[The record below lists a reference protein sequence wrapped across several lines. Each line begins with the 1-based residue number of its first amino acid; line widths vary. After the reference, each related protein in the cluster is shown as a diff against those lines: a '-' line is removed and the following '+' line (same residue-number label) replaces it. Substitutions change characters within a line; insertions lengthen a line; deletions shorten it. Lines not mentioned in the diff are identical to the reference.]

1 MLAGSAAG
9 SWGGNSALK
18 GDAATPE
25 SVGETGEGGGGGSLR
40 ETGGSL
46 VFVFSLTESLFRP
59 CSKNTD
65 FVLVPVSFCTQQKQT
80 QTLRK
85 YHKDSYK
92 IRTKGDTGTCYKI
105 WHSTTDTLQ
114 CSTVGLESSSKP
126 RTNMFID
133 MRGDLLLKCHKRN
146 LDGNYA

>member
-9 SWGGNSALK
+9 SWGGNSALN

-40 ETGGSL
+40 ETGASL
-46 VFVFSLTESLFRP
+46 EFVFSLTESLFRP
-59 CSKNTD
+59 CSKNAD

-85 YHKDSYK
+85 YHKDKYSYK
-92 IRTKGDTGTCYKI
+92 IRTKGDTSYKI
-105 WHSTTDTLQ
+105 CTAIQ
-114 CSTVGLESSSKP
+114 IPFNTVQ
-126 RTNMFID
+126 
-133 MRGDLLLKCHKRN
+133 
-146 LDGNYA
+146 